1 MRDYNEYNEQLTLD
15 GFQEYL
21 TKTYKG
27 HYNSESKGGQVIDS
41 IIDAG
46 HGEGFCVG
54 NIIKYASRYGKK
66 NGKNKD
72 DLYKVIHYTLLLNH
86 IRDRETD
93 D

>member
-1 MRDYNEYNEQLTLD
+1 MREYNEYNEQLTLD
-15 GFQEYL
+15 EFQGYL
-21 TKTYKG
+21 KNTYEG

-41 IIDAG
+41 IMDAG

-66 NGKNKD
+66 DGKNVY
-72 DLYKVIHYTLLLNH
+72 DLYKVIHYTLLLKH

>member
-1 MRDYNEYNEQLTLD
+1 MRKYNEYNEQQTLD
-15 GFQEYL
+15 EFRGYL
-21 TKTYKG
+21 KKTYEG

-41 IIDAG
+41 IMDAG

-66 NGKNKD
+66 DGKNVY
-72 DLYKVIHYTLLLNH
+72 DLYKVIHYTLLLKH